1 MGRNSKRK
9 KKRGSGASDGRRNK
23 GRDREQ
29 LDEDDDS
36 VAKQSA
42 PQLSAVWED
51 SEIGSETSQVHG
63 SKKKKRGGVSGG
75 RKGKGRSSS
84 RDHSHEGGDGEVLT
98 EELTAMHAIFQDDF
112 KLVSET
118 PYTQCIV
125 SLRPHS
131 AEFDSFNPNMLANL
145 IIRCLPGYPYKC
157 PKLQVIPEKG
167 LSKDDT
173 EHLLSILLDQA
184 NVNAR
189 EGRVMIF
196 NLVEAAQEFLTGLV
210 SDKQSHEVVS
220 LYEGDKKGEKQHAD
234 GTFSSEKTD
243 STGEFYCMFD
253 LFSDLYGES
262 QSWDGDTALYNVHEK
277 NAPFSQCR
285 TLAAGTSR
293 EAQNDKH
300 VHSSNNPDISH
311 MLVEKNFLQNSF
323 CSKPQVVNNLEPVD
337 EASEDEN
344 KSMSARSL
352 DTPLASE
359 STGGESYWSDVDD
372 TLKKLFLDERKLN
385 QNSDSDHELLD
396 SLDSELHDQTSE
408 AVKDLVMVHLL
419 RLVCSSNQSSYSLP
433 EIASELSSLGILPE
447 WAKDLATKKP
457 MLFDKAFHRVFH
469 HYMDSERSHDAPATS
484 FFWSS
489 VPVPDGK
496 GPTST
501 PASRYLSDFE
511 EIRSLGR
518 GAFGHVVLC
527 RNKLDGRQY
536 AVKRIPVKDKR
547 PSVNDKIL
555 REVAT
560 LSRLQHQH
568 VVRYYQA
575 WFETSVGVSSEEIS
589 TGSLTFEKSTCSHRR
604 TGSSD
609 AVESENML
617 STYLYI
623 QMEYCPKTLRQYFEE
638 SYKEHFDKESA
649 WHFFR
654 QIVEGLAHI
663 HGQGIIHRDLNPNNI
678 FFGAVG
684 DIKIGDFGLA
694 KFLKFEQSE
703 YDPSF
708 GNEVSGVSFD
718 GTGKVGTYLYTAP
731 EIEQGWPHIDEK
743 VDMYSLG
750 IVFFELWHPFAT
762 VMERSVILSD
772 LKQKWK
778 LPPVWA
784 SEFPE
789 QAVLLQRLVASSPS
803 DRPSALEVLQDALPP
818 RMEDEWLKDI
828 LRTIQAS
835 EDSYVYDRVISAIFD
850 EESYLMKA
858 QSHLGGRKSTITD
871 DSSFSEMVEADLHDR
886 VSGVAKDVCK
896 QHGAKRFEIPQLRV
910 LDDCPLQN
918 RNAVKLLT
926 SGGDMLELCHELRLP
941 FVEWVVAKQKV
952 SLKRYEI
959 SWVYRRAVGHSAP
972 NRYLQ
977 GDFDIIGGAPSLT
990 EAETIKVAMD
1000 IMTRFFH
1007 HDTCDIR
1014 LNHGCLLD
1022 AIWSWIGIKG
1032 ESRQN
1037 VAKLLS
1043 WAVSSCP
1050 QSINRRSKWV
1060 LIRRQLMKDPQLSE
1074 AIINKLQ
1081 TVDRR
1086 FCGSADEALARLR
1099 DKSTRDALGELSLLL
1114 SYLRWWNLEK
1124 HISID
1129 VLMPPSEIYYRGLFF
1144 QIYVTRGQSHG
1155 YSSESTLVAVG
1166 GRYDNLLHRMWD
1178 KEHRSSPPG
1187 AVGLSLALE
1196 KIVHLTSSDRTETNI
1211 SVLVCSKGGGGFLE
1225 ERMKLVAELWE
1236 ANIKAELVPVR
1247 DPSLTEQY
1255 EYANDHEIK
1264 CLIILTESGLSQNDS
1279 VKVRNLEHKTEMD
1292 ISRGNL
1298 IKFLT
1303 EANSTQFRRIPL
1315 SKMRN

>member
-1 MGRNSKRK
+1 MGRSSKRK
-9 KKRGSGASDGRRNK
+9 KKRGAGTSDGRRNK
-23 GRDREQ
+23 GRNRENV
-29 LDEDDDS
+29 DEDDDF
-36 VAKQSA
+36 VAKQSV
-42 PQLSAVWED
+42 PQLPAAREEPEIV
-51 SEIGSETSQVHG
+51 SEALQTHG
-63 SKKKKRGGVSGG
+63 SKKKKR
-75 RKGKGRSSS
+75 GKGRSSS
-84 RDHSHEGGDGEVLT
+84 RDHSHEGGNAEVLT
-98 EELTAMHAIFQDDF
+98 EELTAMQAIFQDDF
-112 KLVSET
+112 KVVSET
-118 PYTQCIV
+118 PCTQCVV

-131 AEFDSFNPNMLANL
+131 AEFDSCNPTVLANL
-145 IIRCLPGYPYKC
+145 VIRCLPGYPYKC
-157 PKLQVIPEKG
+157 PKLQVVPEKG
-167 LSKDDT
+167 LLKDDA
-173 EHLLSILLDQA
+173 EHLLSVLFDQA

-210 SDKQSHEVVS
+210 SDKKSRDLIS
-220 LYEGDKKGEKQHAD
+220 LCEGDKKEEKHYGD
-234 GTFSSEKTD
+234 GTFLPEKTD
-243 STGEFYCMFD
+243 STGDFYGMFD
-253 LFSDLYGES
+253 LFSDLYGEG
-262 QSWDGDTALYNVHEK
+262 QTWDGDTALCNVHDHAGK
-277 NAPFSQCR
+277 NSLLSQCR
-285 TLAAGTSR
+285 TLSGGLSS
-293 EAQNDKH
+293 EAQNDKC
-300 VHSSNNPDISH
+300 VHSSNNRDISDR
-311 MLVEKNFLQNSF
+311 LAEKHFLQNSF
-323 CSKPQVVNNLEPVD
+323 HTKSQINNLEPVD
-337 EASEDEN
+337 EVSEDEN
-344 KSMSARSL
+344 GSMSNRSPN
-352 DTPLASE
+352 TPLTSE
-359 STGGESYWSDVDD
+359 SMEGESYWSDVDD
-372 TLKKLFLDERKLN
+372 TLKKLFLNERKMN
-385 QNSDSDHELLD
+385 QNSDSDGELSD
-396 SLDSELHDQTSE
+396 SSDSELHYQTSE
-408 AVKDLVMVHLL
+408 AMKDLVMVYLL

-447 WAKDLATKKP
+447 WAKDLVIRKP
-457 MLFDKAFHRVFH
+457 MLFDKAFRRAFHR
-469 HYMDSERSHDAPATS
+469 YMYGKRSHDSPATS

-489 VPVPDGK
+489 IPAPDLK

-501 PASRYLSDFE
+501 PASRYLNDFE

-527 RNKLDGRQY
+527 RNKLDGRHY

-575 WFETSVGVSSEEIS
+575 WFETSVGISQEEIS
-589 TGSLTFEKSTCSHRR
+589 AGSLTFEKSAHSHRR

-623 QMEYCPKTLRQYFEE
+623 QMEYCHKTLRQYFEE
-638 SYKEHFDKESA
+638 SYNEHFDKESA

-703 YDPSF
+703 YDSSF

-762 VMERSVILSD
+762 LMERSIILSD

-778 LPPVWA
+778 LPPAWA

-789 QAVLLQRLVASSPS
+789 QAVLLQRLVAPSPS

-850 EESYLMKA
+850 EDRYLMKA
-858 QSHLGGRKSTITD
+858 QSHLGGRKRTISD
-871 DSSFSEMVEADLHDR
+871 ESSFSQMAEADLCDR
-886 VSGVAKDVCK
+886 VSGIAKDVFK
-896 QHGAKRFEIPQLRV
+896 QHGAKRFEIHQLRV

-941 FVEWVVAKQKV
+941 FVEWVVSKQKV

-977 GDFDIIGGAPSLT
+977 GDFDIIGGAPALT

-1000 IMTRFFH
+1000 ILTRFFH
-1007 HDTCDIR
+1007 HDACDIR

-1043 WAVSSCP
+1043 LAVSSCP

-1060 LIRRQLMKDPQLSE
+1060 LIRRQLVQNLRLSE
-1074 AIINKLQ
+1074 AIVNKLQ

-1099 DKSTRDALGELSLLL
+1099 GAFSPDNSTRDALEELSLLL

-1124 HISID
+1124 QISID
-1129 VLMPPSEIYYRGLFF
+1129 ALMPPPETYYKGLFF
-1144 QIYVTRGQSHG
+1144 QIYVTRGHGHG

-1166 GRYDNLLHRMWD
+1166 GRYDNLLHQMWD
-1178 KEHRSSPPG
+1178 KEHRSSSPG
-1187 AVGLSLALE
+1187 AVSLSLALE
-1196 KIVHLTSSDRTETNI
+1196 KIVHLTSSDRTEANI
-1211 SVLVCSKGGGGFLE
+1211 SVLVCSKGGGGLLE

-1236 ANIKAELVPVR
+1236 ANIKAVLVPVR

-1264 CLIILTESGLSQNDS
+1264 CLIILTESGLSQTDS
-1279 VKVRNLEHKTEMD
+1279 VKVRNLEHKTETE
-1292 ISRGNL
+1292 ISRENL
-1298 IKFLT
+1298 IKFLA
-1303 EANSTQFRRIPL
+1303 ESNSTQFRRIPL
-1315 SKMRN
+1315 SKTRN